1 MKIAL
6 FGASGTL
13 GQRILQEALKRGHE
27 VTALMRQPEKSALHD
42 PRVTLR
48 AANVL
53 NPPSVAGAVSGQ
65 DIVVSAIGPAGDQ
78 PATVV
83 VDAARSLLK
92 GVAQAGVPRLIV
104 VGGAGSLEVAPGVLL
119 MNTPTFPE
127 GWKPIAQAHSDALD
141 IYRRETHLNWTYVSP
156 AGFIGPGQRT
166 GKYRT
171 GTDQLV
177 ADEQGESRISA
188 EDFAVAILDE
198 IEKPRFDRQ
207 RFTVAY

>member
-13 GQRILQEALKRGHE
+13 GQRILHEALKRGHE
-27 VTALMRQPEKSALHD
+27 VLALVRNPEKSTLDD
-42 PRVTLR
+42 PRVTAR
-48 AANVL
+48 AVNAL
-53 NPPSVAGAVSGQ
+53 NPSSIAEAVAGQ
-65 DIVVSAIGPAGDQ
+65 DIVISAIGPAGNQ
-78 PATVV
+78 PVAIV
-83 VDAARSLLK
+83 VDAARSLLI
-92 GVAQAGVPRLIV
+92 GVARAGVPRLIT
-104 VGGAGSLEVAPGVLL
+104 VGGAGSLEVAPGVKL
-119 MNTPTFPE
+119 MNTSSFPE

-141 IYRRETHLNWTYVSP
+141 IYRREIHLNWTYVSP
-156 AGFIGPGQRT
+156 AGFIAPGERT

-177 ADEQGESRISA
+177 TDEKGESRISA

-198 IEKPRFDRQ
+198 VEKPRFDRQ